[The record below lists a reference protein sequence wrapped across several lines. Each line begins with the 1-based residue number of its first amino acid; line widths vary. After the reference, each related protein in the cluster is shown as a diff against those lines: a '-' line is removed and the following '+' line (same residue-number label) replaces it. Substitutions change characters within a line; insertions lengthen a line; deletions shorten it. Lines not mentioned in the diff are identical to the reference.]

1 MSKPKRLIIS
11 TILSQ
16 RDFNTVCK
24 RISDQPEVCVY
35 LLDKLKDSTFRKII
49 VTLINKQQFFDSD
62 SEESLLSDWKV
73 FIESELDEV
82 ELSELYR
89 VVPTGVI
96 SYLGDFIMSV
106 MQALFDYGVDEIYTE
121 QVEDIEIGEFGDVEV
136 SFFHIDIFSRH
147 L

>member
-1 MSKPKRLIIS
+1 MSRPKRSIIS

-16 RDFNTVCK
+16 RDFNAVCK
-24 RISDQPEVCVY
+24 RISDQPEMCLY

-73 FIESELDEV
+73 FIETELDEV
-82 ELSELYR
+82 ELNELYLI
-89 VVPTGVI
+89 VPAGVI
-96 SYLGDFIMSV
+96 NYLGDFVISI

-136 SFFHIDIFSRH
+136 SFFHIDIFNRH